1 MTVLWPM
8 TVLRFMTGYGGDIL
22 CVISVVIKQFSE
34 KNAFELC
41 KWFCKVVSK
50 QGICE

>member
-34 KNAFELC
+34 KKLRMNY
-41 KWFCKVVSK
+41 VS
-50 QGICE
+50 GFVRL